1 MIIKNLK
8 ERTMF
13 QKLAPLIVL
22 VLFATGMYFMMQ
34 GMDNAVEMAK
44 PKKETKK

>member
-13 QKLAPLIVL
+13 QKFAPLIIL
-22 VLFATGMYFMMQ
+22 AMFATGMYFMMQ
-34 GMDNAVEMAK
+34 GMDNAVKMAK
-44 PKKETKK
+44 PEKETKK